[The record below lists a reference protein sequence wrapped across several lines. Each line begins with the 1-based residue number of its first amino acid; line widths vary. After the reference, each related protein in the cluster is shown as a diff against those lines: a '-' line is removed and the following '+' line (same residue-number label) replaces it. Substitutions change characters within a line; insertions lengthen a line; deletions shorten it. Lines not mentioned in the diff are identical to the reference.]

1 LLRRVGLFD
10 ATMIVMGGIVGAG
23 IFINPYVVARQVH
36 TPVLILSVWVAGG
49 VVAMLGAFIYAELA
63 ARMPNVGGQ
72 YAYLR
77 DAFHPLAGFLYGWVL
92 LLVIQAGGMAAVTIT
107 FARYFLEL
115 TGWAVSDRIVAV
127 VTIALLTIVNCLGVK
142 AGSRVQSI
150 LMLLKIGAI
159 ATLILAGLFLV
170 REPFTILHPVL
181 DRPPSIDLVTAL
193 GAAMVPVLFA
203 FGGWQTANF
212 IATEIKDPRRNLSRA
227 LVMGVAGVIVLYLGV
242 NFVCVRAL
250 GAAGLAA
257 STVPASSV
265 MRLTMG
271 STGAR
276 LIALGI
282 AVSTLGFL
290 SQSVLTA
297 PRVYFAMAS
306 DGLFFR
312 AVARIDAKTH
322 VPVLAIVM
330 QSVLTLVIALSGS
343 YEKILNYVV
352 SIDFIFFGLTGASL
366 FAFRRREAKL
376 PLSKRQ
382 EDCGYRVPGHPYTTA
397 LFVAACWLVVFNT
410 VYKYPSNTLLGIGIL
425 ALGVPVYAFWARRK
439 KQWSNEQV

>member
-1 LLRRVGLFD
+1 MNEPAELLRRVGLFD

-36 TPVLILSVWVAGG
+36 TPVLILAVWVAGG

-92 LLVIQAGGMAAVTIT
+92 LLVIQTGGMAAVTIT

-115 TGWAVSDRIVAV
+115 TGWPVSEKWVAV
-127 VTIALLTIVNCLGVK
+127 ATITLLTVVNCLGVK
-142 AGSRVQSI
+142 AGSRVQSV

-170 REPFTILHPVL
+170 RAPYPTLHPVL
-181 DRPPSIDLVTAL
+181 DREPSLDLLTAL

-212 IATEIKDPRRNLSRA
+212 IATEIKEPRRNLSRA
-227 LVMGVAGVIVLYLGV
+227 LVLGVAGVIVLYLDV
-242 NFVCVRAL
+242 NYVCVRAL
-250 GAAGLAA
+250 GAAGLAD
-257 STVPASSV
+257 STVPASAV
-265 MRLTMG
+265 MRLTLG
-271 STGAR
+271 NTGAK

-366 FAFRRREAKL
+366 FVFRRRDRE
-376 PLSKRQ
+376 
-382 EDCGYRVPGHPYTTA
+382 EHEGYRVPGHPCTTA
-397 LFVAACWLVVFNT
+397 LFVAACWLVVGNT
-410 VYKYPSNTLLGIGIL
+410 IYRYPANTMLGLGIL
-425 ALGVPVYAFWARRK
+425 ALGVPVYGFWAGKRIAT
-439 KQWSNEQV
+439 SN

>member
-1 LLRRVGLFD
+1 MTEPAQLLRRVGLFD

-23 IFINPYVVARQVH
+23 IFINPYVVARQLH
-36 TPVLILSVWVAGG
+36 SPALILMVWVAGG

-92 LLVIQAGGMAAVTIT
+92 LLVIQTGGMAAVTIT

-115 TGWAVSDRIVAV
+115 TGWPISEKLVAV
-127 VTIALLTIVNCLGVK
+127 ATITLLTIVNCLGVK
-142 AGSRVQSI
+142 AGSRVQSV

-159 ATLILAGLFLV
+159 GLLVAAGLFLV
-170 REPFTILHPVL
+170 RAPHPVLRPTL
-181 DRPPSIDLVTAL
+181 DRPPSLDLLTAL

-212 IATEIKDPRRNLSRA
+212 IATEIKEPRRNLSRA
-227 LVMGVAGVIVLYLGV
+227 LVLGVAGVIVLYLGV

-250 GAAGLAA
+250 GAEGLAD
-257 STVPASSV
+257 SKVPASAV
-265 MRLTMG
+265 MHLTLG
-271 STGAR
+271 SAGAR

-297 PRVYFAMAS
+297 PRVYFAMAL
-306 DGLFFR
+306 DGLFFP
-312 AVARIDAKTH
+312 AVARVDAKTH
-322 VPVLAIVM
+322 VPVTAIVM
-330 QSVLTLVIALSGS
+330 QSGLTLVIALSGS

-352 SIDFIFFGLTGASL
+352 SMDFIFFGLTGASL
-366 FAFRRREAKL
+366 FVLRRRD
-376 PLSKRQ
+376 RQ
-382 EDCGYRVPGHPYTTA
+382 EHEGYRVPGHPWTTA
-397 LFVAACWLVVFNT
+397 LFVAVCWLVVLNT
-410 VYKYPSNTLLGIGIL
+410 IYKYPSNTALGLGIL
-425 ALGVPVYAFWARRK
+425 ALGVPVYAWWARRTVGGR
-439 KQWSNEQV
+439 Q

>member
-1 LLRRVGLFD
+1 MTPPAELLRRVGLFD

-36 TPVLILSVWVAGG
+36 TPILILMVWVAGG
-49 VVAMLGAFIYAELA
+49 VIAMLGGFIYAELA
-63 ARMPNVGGQ
+63 ARRPNVGGQ

-92 LLVIQAGGMAAVTIT
+92 LLVIQTGGMAAVTIT
-107 FARYFLEL
+107 FSRYFLEL
-115 TGWAVSDRIVAV
+115 TSWPVSEKVVAV
-127 VTIALLTIVNCLGVK
+127 ATIAILTVVNCLGVK

-159 ATLILAGLFLV
+159 TVLILAGLFFV
-170 REPFTILHPVL
+170 RTPYPILHPVL
-181 DRPPSIDLVTAL
+181 DRPPSMDLLTAL

-212 IATEIKDPRRNLSRA
+212 IATEINDPQRNLSRA
-227 LVMGVAGVIVLYLGV
+227 LVLGVAGVIVLYLGV

-250 GAAGLAA
+250 GAEGLAA
-257 STVPASSV
+257 STVPASAV
-265 MRLTMG
+265 MRSTMG
-271 STGAR
+271 SAGAR
-276 LIALGI
+276 WIALGI

-312 AVARIDAKTH
+312 AVARVNRKTH
-322 VPVLAIVM
+322 VPLLAIVM

-366 FAFRRREAKL
+366 FVFRRCD
-376 PLSKRQ
+376 SH
-382 EDCGYRVPGHPYTTA
+382 DGYRAPGHPYTTA
-397 LFVAACWLVVFNT
+397 LFVAVCWLVVVNT
-410 VYKYPSNTLLGIGIL
+410 VYKYPANTALGLGIL
-425 ALGVPVYAFWARRK
+425 ALGVPVYAVFRRR
-439 KQWSNEQV
+439 

>member
-1 LLRRVGLFD
+1 MTEPAQLLRRVGLFD

-36 TPVLILSVWVAGG
+36 SPVLILLAWVAGG
-49 VVAMLGAFIYAELA
+49 VIAMLGAFIYAELA

-77 DAFHPLAGFLYGWVL
+77 DAFHRLAGFLYGWVL
-92 LLVIQAGGMAAVTIT
+92 LLVIQTGGMAAVTIT

-115 TGWAVSDRIVAV
+115 TGWPVSEKLIAVA
-127 VTIALLTIVNCLGVK
+127 TITLLTGVNCLGVK
-142 AGSRVQSI
+142 AGSRVQSV

-170 REPFTILHPVL
+170 RAPYPTAHPVL
-181 DRPPSIDLVTAL
+181 DRAPSFDLLAAL

-227 LVMGVAGVIVLYLGV
+227 LVLGVAGVIVLYLGV
-242 NFVCVRAL
+242 NYVCVRAL
-250 GAAGLAA
+250 GAAGLAD
-257 STVPASSV
+257 STLPASAV
-265 MRLTMG
+265 MRLTLG
-271 STGAR
+271 NTGAK

-297 PRVYFAMAS
+297 PRVFFAMAS

-312 AVARIDAKTH
+312 AVARVDAKTH
-322 VPVLAIVM
+322 VPVMAIVM

-366 FAFRRREAKL
+366 FVFRRRDQKDHE
-376 PLSKRQ
+376 
-382 EDCGYRVPGHPYTTA
+382 GYRVPGHPYTTA
-397 LFVAACWLVVFNT
+397 VFVAACWLVVGNT
-410 VYKYPSNTLLGIGIL
+410 IYRYPTNTLLGLGIL
-425 ALGVPVYAFWARRK
+425 VLGVPVYGWWERK
-439 KQWSNEQV
+439 RAAIGN

>member
-1 LLRRVGLFD
+1 MTQNPPQLLRQVGLFD
-10 ATMIVMGGIVGAG
+10 ATMIVMGGIIGAG

-36 TPVLILSVWVAGG
+36 TPILILMVWVAGG
-49 VVAMLGAFIYAELA
+49 VIAMLGGFIYAELA
-63 ARMPNVGGQ
+63 ARRPNVGGQ

-92 LLVIQAGGMAAVTIT
+92 LLVIQTGGMAAVTIT
-107 FARYFLEL
+107 FSRYFLEL
-115 TGWAVSDRIVAV
+115 TGWPMSEQIVAV
-127 VTIALLTIVNCLGVK
+127 GTIVVLTVVNCLGVK
-142 AGSRVQSI
+142 AGSRVQSM

-159 ATLILAGLFLV
+159 TALILAGFFFV
-170 REPFTILHPVL
+170 RAPYPILHPVL
-181 DRPPSIDLVTAL
+181 DRLPSIDLFTAL

-212 IATEIKDPRRNLSRA
+212 IATEIKDPVRNLSRA
-227 LVMGVAGVIVLYLGV
+227 LVLGVAGVIVLYLGV

-250 GAAGLAA
+250 GAEGLAGT
-257 STVPASSV
+257 TVPASAV
-265 MRLTMG
+265 MRSTMG
-271 STGAR
+271 NTGAR

-312 AVARIDAKTH
+312 AVARVNQKTH

-330 QSVLTLVIALSGS
+330 QSLLTLVIAISGS

-366 FAFRRREAKL
+366 FVFRRRDSHE
-376 PLSKRQ
+376 
-382 EDCGYRVPGHPYTTA
+382 GYRVPGHPYTTA
-397 LFVAACWLVVFNT
+397 LFVAVCWLVVLNT
-410 VYKYPSNTLLGIGIL
+410 ICRYPANTALGLGIL
-425 ALGVPVYAFWARRK
+425 ALGVPVYAVFSHR
-439 KQWSNEQV
+439 

>member
-1 LLRRVGLFD
+1 
-10 ATMIVMGGIVGAG
+10 MIVMGGIVGAG

-36 TPVLILSVWVAGG
+36 TPVLILGVWVAGG

-92 LLVIQAGGMAAVTIT
+92 LLVIQTGGMAAVTIT
-107 FARYFLEL
+107 FSRYLLEL
-115 TGWAVSDRIVAV
+115 TGWPVSEKLVAV
-127 VTIALLTIVNCLGVK
+127 ATIAALTIVNCLGVK
-142 AGSRVQSI
+142 AGSRVQSV

-159 ATLILAGLFLV
+159 ATLVLAGLFLV
-170 REPFTILHPVL
+170 RNPYPTLHPIL
-181 DRPPSIDLVTAL
+181 DRAPSVDLLTAL

-242 NFVCVRAL
+242 NYVCVRAL
-250 GAAGLAA
+250 GAEGLAA
-257 STVPASSV
+257 STVPASAV
-265 MRLTMG
+265 MRLTLG
-271 STGAR
+271 STGAK

-297 PRVYFAMAS
+297 PRVYFAMAA

-366 FAFRRREAKL
+366 FVFRRRDAR
-376 PLSKRQ
+376 SNGG
-382 EDCGYRVPGHPYTTA
+382 DGAGYRVPGHPYTTA
-397 LFVAACWLVVFNT
+397 VFVASCWLVVGNT
-410 VYKYPSNTLLGIGIL
+410 IYKYPGNTMLGLGIL
-425 ALGVPVYAFWARRK
+425 ALGVPVYVFWARRK
-439 KQWSNEQV
+439 TVASRLLPAKANPAADLHG